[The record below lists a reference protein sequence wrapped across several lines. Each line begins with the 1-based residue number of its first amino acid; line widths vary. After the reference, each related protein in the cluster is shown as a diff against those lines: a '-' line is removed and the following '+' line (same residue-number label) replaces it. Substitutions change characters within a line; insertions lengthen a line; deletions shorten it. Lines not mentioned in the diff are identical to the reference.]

1 MSHLSDAQLWV
12 IILLEV
18 LIILYSVL
26 FIAENLRG
34 DQ

>member
-18 LIILYSVL
+18 LIILCAAL

>member
-18 LIILYSVL
+18 LIILYSAL
-26 FIAENLRG
+26 FIAETLRG